1 MEPERLVVG
10 RIAKAHGIQ
19 GEVAI
24 DVLSDE
30 PARFAPGA
38 RMFAGDRA
46 LTVATS
52 RSHHDRLLVRFDDVP
67 DRSAAEA
74 LQGEELTIPADEA
87 RALDDE
93 WSFFPHQLAGL
104 TVTDE
109 DGRTLGTMD
118 RVDESPSA
126 DLWVVRAHGRE
137 VLVPAV
143 RDIII
148 RVDLDART
156 IVFRPPEGLF

>member
-1 MEPERLVVG
+1 VEPERLVVG
-10 RIAKAHGIQ
+10 RIAKAHGIR

-38 RMFAGDRA
+38 RVFVGERA

-52 RSHHDRLLVRFDDVP
+52 RAHHDRLLVRFDDVP

-74 LQGEELTIPADEA
+74 LQGAELTIPADEA
-87 RALDDE
+87 GALDDE
-93 WSFFPHQLAGL
+93 WSFYPHQLAGL

-109 DGRTLGTMD
+109 DGHTLGTMD

-143 RDIII
+143 RDIVI
-148 RVDLDART
+148 RVDLDAQT
-156 IVFRPPEGLF
+156 IVLRPPEGLF